1 MAKLYQQYKAKGLVI
16 LGINVPWDNEA
27 GAREFVKTYQIPY
40 PVALDTSGDVTRRY
54 RVDGTPATFLINK
67 DGTLFG
73 RADGAMSESQFVQ
86 NIDALL
92 KKR

>member
-1 MAKLYQQYKAKGLVI
+1 V
-16 LGINVPWDNEA
+16 
-27 GAREFVKTYQIPY
+27 ARD
-40 PVALDTSGDVTRRY
+40 ASGDVTRRY

-73 RADGAMSESQFVQ
+73 RADGAMSESQFGQ